1 MADVV
6 SAYNMFDI
14 YKNVRR
20 EESEM
25 GGGTEFVFSSTLV
38 PILDEVMITN
48 NMKLLSKEQEVML
61 NIYLEEADDGMLSDK
76 SSRLDVFLGNYT
88 GEEING

>member
-6 SAYNMFDI
+6 SSYNMFDI

-38 PILDEVMITN
+38 PILDEVIVTN
-48 NMKLLSKEQEVML
+48 NMKLLSKEQEAML
-61 NIYLEEADDGMLSDK
+61 NTYLSEANAGTLSNK
-76 SSRLDVFLGNYT
+76 SSQLDVFLGNYT

>member
-6 SAYNMFDI
+6 SSYNMFDI

-25 GGGTEFVFSSTLV
+25 GGGTEFVFSSALV

-61 NIYLEEADDGMLSDK
+61 NTYLEEADDGTLSDK
-76 SSRLDVFLGNYT
+76 SSQLDAFLGNYT

>member
-1 MADVV
+1 MADVI
-6 SAYNMFDI
+6 SSYNMFDI

-38 PILDEVMITN
+38 PILDEVIVTN
-48 NMKLLSKEQEVML
+48 NMKLLSKEQEAIL
-61 NIYLEEADDGMLSDK
+61 ATSRRTLYFK
-76 SSRLDVFLGNYT
+76 SCTFVSNFLIQFT
-88 GEEING
+88 LC

>member
-20 EESEM
+20 EESEI

-61 NIYLEEADDGMLSDK
+61 NIYLEEADDGMLGDK
-76 SSRLDVFLGNYT
+76 SSQLDVFLGNYT